1 MSHRDLV
8 EVGPH
13 HYMLSPRHP
22 LSKGLINAA
31 QFTITTAEQPKKL
44 PRLYDVSSITS
55 DPKLFRSLLY
65 FLANRYRSMGK
76 KGPTHILGIETRG
89 CFIAAPLA
97 FLLDLP
103 FVPMRR
109 EEIAEGSFVSE
120 GEDRPPAQPIGV
132 KQGSIN
138 KSSRVLI
145 VDDFISSGA
154 TMDSAMDCAAIAGS
168 TIVEVV
174 AMCDM
179 SASGGVE
186 LIHKEKEF
194 TNINVVTLF
203 RLRNALD
210 VLSYK
215 RFIKSNY

>member
-1 MSHRDLV
+1 MSQCDLI

-13 HYMLSPRHP
+13 HYTLSPHHP
-22 LSKGLINAA
+22 LAKDLINAA
-31 QFTITTAEQPKKL
+31 QFTASTATHPQKL
-44 PRLYDVSSITS
+44 PRLYDVSSITTN
-55 DPKLFRSLLY
+55 PKLFHSLLY
-65 FLANRYRSMGK
+65 YLANRYRSMGQ

-97 FLLDLP
+97 FLLNLP

-109 EEIAEGSFVSE
+109 EDIAENAFVSD
-120 GEDRPPAQPIGV
+120 GEDKPPAQPIGV
-132 KQGSIN
+132 KQGSIDKN
-138 KSSRVLI
+138 SRVLI

-154 TMDSAMDCAAIAGS
+154 TMDSAMDCAVIAGS

-179 SASGGVE
+179 TTSGGVE
-186 LIHKEKEF
+186 LIHKEKAF
-194 TNINVVTLF
+194 KSVNVFTLF

-215 RFIKSNY
+215 RFVKSNY